1 MAALLAILLALV
13 SVFVSTRGIPR
24 SVDRGA
30 PRPARRWPRLLPI
43 TGWGRIAWRRDA
55 RTSTRDGS
63 GARSG

>member
-24 SVDRGA
+24 SVDRGM
-30 PRPARRWPRLLPI
+30 PGLARRWPRLLSI

-55 RTSTRDGS
+55 PASTRDRS